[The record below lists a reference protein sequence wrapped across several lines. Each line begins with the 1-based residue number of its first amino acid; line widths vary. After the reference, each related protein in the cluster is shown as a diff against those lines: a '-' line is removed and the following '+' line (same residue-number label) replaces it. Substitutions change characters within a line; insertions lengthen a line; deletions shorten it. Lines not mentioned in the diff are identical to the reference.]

1 MTPLP
6 GADDGDRLLDGYAR
20 AQAILSDA
28 DEPPRALADA
38 TIAWAAQQG
47 LEVSFA
53 RELDEAGVLAW
64 RLLVYTDRGLVRHM
78 PEDDE
83 TWRAMLARVDLLPP
97 YAPRA

>member
-1 MTPLP
+1 MSPLP
-6 GADDGDRLLDGYAR
+6 SPDDGDRLLDGYAR

-38 TIAWAAQQG
+38 VIAWAAQQG

-53 RELDEAGVLAW
+53 RELDEDGVLAW
-64 RLLVYTDRGLVRHM
+64 RVLVYTDRGVVRHM
-78 PEDDE
+78 PDGEE
-83 TWRAMLARVDLLPP
+83 TWRAMLDRVDLLPP